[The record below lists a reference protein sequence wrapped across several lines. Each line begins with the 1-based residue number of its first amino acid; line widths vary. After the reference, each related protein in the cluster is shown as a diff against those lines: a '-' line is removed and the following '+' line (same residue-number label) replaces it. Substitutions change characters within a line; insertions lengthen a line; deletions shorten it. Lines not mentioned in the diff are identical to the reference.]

1 MTQTATYNNELTT
14 TENENNGKLLKGMM
28 IGAVIG
34 GALTLLDSNTRNK
47 VTSATKNMKDSTMGM
62 YSQVKNNPSEV
73 KNDLQERLK
82 SASSVLKEAISDA
95 QNLYEKVNENIIVPV
110 SVVTDESSDILSS
123 AKEVTTDLKDIG
135 GKVKEAGE
143 EVIDGS
149 NGTGTATSK
158 IPGQLG

>member
-1 MTQTATYNNELTT
+1 MTQTTTYNNVSAT
-14 TENENNGKLLKGMM
+14 NESEENGKILKCMM

-34 GALTLLDSNTRNK
+34 GALAMLDSNTRNK
-47 VTSATKNMKDSTMGM
+47 VTATTKNMKDSTMDM
-62 YSQVKNNPSEV
+62 YSQVKNNPSDV

-110 SVVTDESSDILSS
+110 SMVKEESSEILSS
-123 AKEVTTDLKDIG
+123 AKEVTTDLKEIG
-135 GKVKEAGE
+135 GKVKEAGG

-149 NGTGTATSK
+149 NGQS
-158 IPGQLG
+158 

>member
-1 MTQTATYNNELTT
+1 MTPTTTYNNVSTT
-14 TENENNGKLLKGMM
+14 NESEENGKILKCMV

-34 GALTLLDSNTRNK
+34 GALALLDSNTRNK
-47 VTSATKNMKDSTMGM
+47 VTATTKNMKDSTMDM
-62 YSQVKNNPSEV
+62 YSQVKNNPSDV

-82 SASSVLKEAISDA
+82 SASSVLKEAIRDA

-110 SVVTDESSDILSS
+110 SIVKEESSEILSS
-123 AKEVTTDLKDIG
+123 AKEATTDLKEIG

-149 NGTGTATSK
+149 NGQS
-158 IPGQLG
+158 

>member
-1 MTQTATYNNELTT
+1 MTQKSYNDVSTT
-14 TENENNGKLLKGMM
+14 TENENNGKLLRGMV

-47 VTSATKNMKDSTMGM
+47 VTATTKNMKDSTMDM

-82 SASSVLKEAISDA
+82 SASSVLKEVISDA
-95 QNLYEKVNENIIVPV
+95 QNLYEKVNDNIIVPV
-110 SVVTDESSDILSS
+110 SIVKEESSEILSH
-123 AKEVTTDLKDIG
+123 AKAATTDLKDIG

-143 EVIDGS
+143 EVIDSS
-149 NGTGTATSK
+149 NGQNQGAK
-158 IPGQLG
+158 N

>member
-1 MTQTATYNNELTT
+1 MTPTTTYNNVSTT
-14 TENENNGKLLKGMM
+14 NESEENGKILKCMV

-34 GALTLLDSNTRNK
+34 GVLALLDSNTRNK
-47 VTSATKNMKDSTMGM
+47 VTATTKNMKDSTMDM
-62 YSQVKNNPSEV
+62 YSQVKNNPSDV

-82 SASSVLKEAISDA
+82 SASSVLKEAIRDA

-110 SVVTDESSDILSS
+110 SIVKEESSEILSS
-123 AKEVTTDLKDIG
+123 AKEATTDLKEIG

-149 NGTGTATSK
+149 NGQS
-158 IPGQLG
+158 